1 MHALDIHTKCR
12 NVNEAELRH
21 DRSAIDVGSANA
33 HFRIERGSVVN
44 HDRCGYK
51 TLPPKLVMLNCIG
64 DNYEVEFT
72 NWQVLSK
79 ERVHMYMHG
88 VNSLIVVYQ

>member
-21 DRSAIDVGSANA
+21 DRSAIDVGSAN
-33 HFRIERGSVVN
+33 N
-44 HDRCGYK
+44 HNHRCGYK
-51 TLPPKLVMLNCIG
+51 ILPPKLVMLQIVNCIG

-79 ERVHMYMHG
+79 ECVHMYMHG